1 MNEPILAANDIQG
14 NIAPGFSKPHQLFI
28 TLKLHQAE
36 SGRSL
41 LQALLPGLTSMAEVY
56 DYLQQRKG
64 YLTRGETPPA
74 DEQTVWLNVALSAAG
89 LRRFNHPEIEA
100 LDPSFAKGMAA
111 LSGALGDPHQP
122 DQPGHKRRWL
132 VGGPDNEAD
141 LLIIIGADTPARLAE
156 QQAWLTDLIDADP
169 GLTLIHTDFGQ
180 RLADDKEHFGFKDGI
195 SQPGPRG
202 LVPTDPPEALTTRYL
217 VTQPATGPEFAK
229 PGQPL
234 IWPGQFI
241 LGYAPQSSTNY
252 REPLPVPA
260 NLPPLARNGSF
271 LVYRRLRQ
279 DVAKFRAASRDIA
292 ERLQADPDFAHY
304 DQARVEAAF
313 VGRWPSGAPLVRS
326 PKQDD
331 PALGADRFA
340 NNHFGFSDPV
350 DDMPLV
356 DNPPVSGLPQGDYW
370 GLACPR
376 FAHIRQVNP
385 RDLST
390 DQGPAAQTLTCSI
403 IRRGIPFGPAYNPA
417 EPPDSPTNQT
427 ERGLIFIAYQ
437 ASIKDQFE
445 VLHNRWINS
454 EAGPEDA
461 GLDML
466 VGQNHRPNRP
476 AMFRLRTATATAK
489 AFDVDDINWIIPTGG
504 GYFFTP
510 SLTAVRRLAGEPG
523 AAAAESD
530 PPMQYQKIAPT
541 LLALYEDFRAHQQT
555 GLAKHRSSLTVV
567 APADSPKPARI
578 VVFITCTDTATFDH
592 LLPHGIEVNQTTGQ
606 RRTAI
611 LPIDKLDLLANEP
624 AVQRLT
630 PSSRLKP
637 MLDAA
642 VERIH
647 LPQFRSRT
655 GLTGQGVIIGLID
668 SGIDTA
674 HPAFAG
680 RILRIWDQTLPR
692 SRVAYGRELSPLSAS
707 KDDYGHGSHMA
718 GIAAG
723 SDPVYMGLAPEAE
736 FVVVKSDFG
745 GGHIGDAVRYIF
757 DVADELKR
765 PAVVNISL
773 GGHDGPHDG
782 TDDLC
787 LLIDELLHDH
797 GRPRPGRLITC
808 AAGNE
813 GEQAIHARLTLR
825 QNQEQAVR
833 FEVPPSQP
841 AGDQPQAI
849 TVALINGWYAGQ
861 DEIEIS
867 VESPSGSR
875 TAYQPVI
882 RAGNSMQRYDMPDG
896 RITVFT
902 PGPDFVNHDHNF
914 VVMLEPKTANQ
925 PLSPGI
931 WRLLLR
937 GRMIQQ
943 GLVDIW
949 SVDNNR
955 KLVVSFLDF
964 VDHQVKIGA
973 PGSAASAVT
982 VAGAISKVQW
992 TAIDGQI
999 EEHPGIIGDISPSS
1013 SAGPLRTGAA
1023 KPDVTAPGEWIISTM
1038 AAGSPHPR
1046 HLIID
1051 DQHVIQYGTSMSS
1064 ALMAGIAALLLQRD
1078 PNLTYAQ
1085 FKALLKAQSAI
1096 PNRPAGAFDPRWGY
1110 GLINMLKL

>member
-1 MNEPILAANDIQG
+1 MNEPILEANDIQG
-14 NIAPGFSKPHQLFI
+14 NIAPGFSKPHQRFI
-28 TLKLHQAE
+28 SLKIHEAE
-36 SGRSL
+36 AGRAL
-41 LQALLPGLTSMAEVY
+41 LKALLPGLTSMAEVY
-56 DYLQQRKG
+56 DYLQQRKD
-64 YLTRGETPPA
+64 YLVRGETPPV
-74 DEQTVWLNVALSAAG
+74 DDQTVWLNLALSAGG
-89 LRRFNHPEIEA
+89 LRRFNRPEIEA
-100 LDPSFAKGMAA
+100 LDASFAKGMAA
-111 LSGALGDPHQP
+111 LSSALGDPSQADH
-122 DQPGHKRRWL
+122 PGHKGRWL

-141 LLIIIGADTPARLAE
+141 LLIIIGADTPNRLAE
-156 QQAWLTDLIDADP
+156 QQAWLEEMIDAAP
-169 GLTLIHTDFGQ
+169 GLTLIHIDTGQ
-180 RLADDKEHFGFKDGI
+180 RLPGDKEHFGFKDGI
-195 SQPGPRG
+195 SQPGLRG
-202 LVPTDPPEALTTRYL
+202 LAPTDPPEPLTTRYL
-217 VTQPATGPEFAK
+217 VAQPAAGPEFAK

-241 LGYAPQSSTNY
+241 LGYPPQSRTHY
-252 REPLPVPA
+252 REPLPTPA

-279 DVAKFRAASRDIA
+279 DVAKFRAATQAIA

-326 PKQDD
+326 PEQDD
-331 PALGADRFA
+331 AALGADRFA
-340 NNHFGFSDPV
+340 NNHFAFSDPV
-350 DDMPLV
+350 DDMALV
-356 DNPPVSGLPQGDYW
+356 DNAPVSGAPQGDYW

-390 DQGPAAQTLTCSI
+390 DQGPAAQTLRCSI
-403 IRRGIPFGPAYNPA
+403 LRRGIPFGPLYNPA

-466 VGQNHRPNRP
+466 VGQNHRPHQP
-476 AMFRLRTATATAK
+476 AMFRLRTAAVTAK
-489 AFDVDDINWIIPTGG
+489 DFDVDDINWIIPTGG

-510 SLTAVRRLAGEPG
+510 SISAVALLAGNPG
-523 AAAAESD
+523 PAAAESESS
-530 PPMQYQKIAPT
+530 MQYQKIAPT
-541 LLALYEDFRAHQQT
+541 LLAVYEDFRTQQRA
-555 GLAKHRSSLTVV
+555 GLAKHMPGLTVV
-567 APADSPKPARI
+567 APEDSPKPARI
-578 VVFITCTDTATFDH
+578 VVFITCDETATFDH
-592 LLPHGIEVNQTTGQ
+592 LLRHGIEVNQTTGQ

-611 LPIDKLDLLANEP
+611 LPIDKLDILADEP
-624 AVQRLT
+624 AVQRIA
-630 PSSRLKP
+630 PSNRLKP

-655 GLTGQGVIIGLID
+655 GLTGKGVIIGMID
-668 SGIDTA
+668 SGIDTG

-707 KDDYGHGSHMA
+707 HDDYGHGSHMA

-723 SDPVYMGLAPEAE
+723 SDPAYMGIAPEAE

-757 DVADELKR
+757 DVADELNR

-787 LLIDELLHDH
+787 LLIDEMLNDN
-797 GRPRPGRLITC
+797 GRPRPGRIITC

-813 GEQAIHARLTLR
+813 GEQAIHARLTVA

-833 FEVPPSQP
+833 FEVPPPQP
-841 AGDQPQAI
+841 AGDHPQAI
-849 TVALINGWYAGQ
+849 TVALLNGWYAGQ

-882 RAGNSMQRYDMPDG
+882 RAGNSMQRYVMPDG
-896 RITVFT
+896 LITVLT
-902 PGPDFVNHDHNF
+902 PGPDFVNRDHNF
-914 VVMLEPKTANQ
+914 VVMLEPKAANQ
-925 PLSPGI
+925 PLAPGI

-937 GRMIQQ
+937 GRTIRQ
-943 GLVDIW
+943 GLVDVW
-949 SVDNNR
+949 AVDNNR
-955 KLVVSFLDF
+955 QLVVRFLDF

-982 VAGAISKVQW
+982 VAGAITKVQW
-992 TAIDGQI
+992 ANIDGQM
-999 EEHPGIIGDISPSS
+999 EEYPGVVGAISPSS

-1023 KPDVTAPGEWIISTM
+1023 KPDVTAPGEWIVSTM
-1038 AAGSPHPR
+1038 SAGSQHPR
-1046 HLIID
+1046 PYIID
-1051 DQHVIQYGTSMSS
+1051 DRHVAQYGTSMSS
-1064 ALMAGIAALLLQRD
+1064 ALMAGIAALLLERD
-1078 PNLTYAQ
+1078 PRLTHAQ
-1085 FKALLKAQSAI
+1085 FKALLKPQSAI
-1096 PNRPAGAFDPRWGY
+1096 PNRPAGAFDPHWGY
-1110 GLINMLKL
+1110 GLIDMLKL